1 MQPQQTPTGTPFSLA
16 PSDPGMVWLHQLSP
30 KTTPLS
36 LNKPFPLTPYSPL
49 DIDTPPSTQPPV
61 KTPQGDV
68 LEDYLSKIQE
78 LVVNSVARSLF
89 LVVSNLGIV
98 HEMRNCQF
106 AHCHAMFTPCLRIV
120 HAVNP
125 YAVAHASIMQPVMR
139 KLCGKYAQ
147 TVREVCANCEGSM
160 RS

>member
-1 MQPQQTPTGTPFSLA
+1 
-16 PSDPGMVWLHQLSP
+16 MV
-30 KTTPLS
+30 T
-36 LNKPFPLTPYSPL
+36 
-49 DIDTPPSTQPPV
+49 
-61 KTPQGDV
+61 
-68 LEDYLSKIQE
+68 
-78 LVVNSVARSLF
+78 RSLL
-89 LVVSNLGIV
+89 LVMSNLRIV

-106 AHCHAMFTPCLRIV
+106 THCPAMFTPYLRIV

-139 KLCGKYAQ
+139 KLCGKYTK